1 MPYLW
6 EQPNLGNNLYER
18 AIIEAKHMGLKLN
31 EKGNSEAIKSWAIK
45 NGGRFQP
52 PSENS
57 PYGTIQVDLDT
68 DEGQK
73 VAAGLKNNGALTED
87 TPKEQGNNS
96 NGTVQETPAPTETKT
111 KDNTLADDSVSQ
123 KLFDEVINILGN
135 LLEKKGIPE
144 DKADGLINTTKAALS
159 GKDTQI
165 PDKMVSFIKD
175 NADDPEK
182 LQQGADALVTAVKS
196 GQLDPTNP
204 PKNTQDAS
212 STSQGQQKTEQ
223 KASMPETVKMP
234 PLFKTEPDDSMWQ
247 DIVVTEFG
255 IPMINIGNPVAKKVL
270 ASENPEQDCPAD
282 LKQFKKAVYGD
293 KRLQKVFGS
302 GGLGR
307 IVGGKLTNLLTLG
320 IAGAAADAG
329 KRADRIVKEL
339 KEKGGMTT
347 HRNLLMVNYEDIM
360 NADPSSDSPVKVK
373 PYNRSKGQFLGE
385 LEVPGTMLAQFYSC
399 VDPKGSPKI
408 YIDMLSKDNSPLK
421 NASSNNNAESA
432 NTESAYI
439 QGDPLVEGPIKN
451 IYNAIKNGDNENSND
466 INRDKE
472 GKQGGNAEIKNAF
485 ISYMSNNGYPPMY
498 VLKPKSANKE
508 VVVVST
514 GSTGQFYGG
523 KVNMVTLK
531 IGEHQAAAFMTPK
544 EIKQY
549 FAV

>member
-6 EQPNLGNNLYER
+6 EQPNMGDNLYER
-18 AIIEAKHMGLKLN
+18 AMMEATFKGFKLTD
-31 EKGNSEAIKSWAIK
+31 KGKNPAIQKWVEGK
-45 NGGRFQP
+45 GGKYNGP
-52 PSENS
+52 TESS
-57 PYGTIQVDLDT
+57 PNGTVMVDVDS
-68 DEGQK
+68 DEGQEL
-73 VAAGLKNNGALTED
+73 VAGLKNNGAISVDNQENHGNLVKAHGDNQENSTNSTQNNTGNEEKSESDGLLD
-87 TPKEQGNNS
+87 TFVKS
-96 NGTVQETPAPTETKT
+96 VQEEM
-111 KDNTLADDSVSQ
+111 
-123 KLFDEVINILGN
+123 
-135 LLEKKGIPE
+135 EKKGILGNT
-144 DKADGLINTTKAALS
+144 AQGLINMVKDKISGKKSNIPDSVIKLAKDDPAKAADVLAN
-159 GKDTQI
+159 G
-165 PDKMVSFIKD
+165 
-175 NADDPEK
+175 
-182 LQQGADALVTAVKS
+182 VKS
-196 GQLDPTNP
+196 GQLKVDNPTQNAPDANP
-204 PKNTQDAS
+204 EKNPADNEPQAPN
-212 STSQGQQKTEQ
+212 
-223 KASMPETVKMP
+223 ASMPETVKMP
-234 PLFKTEPDDSMWQ
+234 PLFETEPDDSMWQ

-255 IPMINIGNPVAKKVL
+255 IPMINMGNPVAKKVL
-270 ASENPEQDCPAD
+270 ASDNPEQDCPGD
-282 LKQFKKAVYGD
+282 LKQFKKAVYED
-293 KRLQKVFGS
+293 PRLQKVFGK

-320 IAGAAADAG
+320 IAGATTDAG

-347 HRNLLMVNYEDIM
+347 HRNLLMVNYKDIM

-385 LEVPGTMLAQFYSC
+385 LDVPGTMLAQFYSC

-408 YIDMLSKDNSPLK
+408 YIDMLSKDNSPLE
-421 NASSNNNAESA
+421 NTESA

-439 QGDPLVEGPIKN
+439 QADPLVEGPIKN
-451 IYNAIKNGDNENSND
+451 VINAIKSGDNENSNEV
-466 INRDKE
+466 NRDKE
-472 GKQGGNAEIKNAF
+472 GKQGGNDEIKNAF

-549 FAV
+549 FAL